1 MTESEFL
8 ALADRILSAIEKQAD
23 QWYDERDIDVEPER
37 SGNVVTLVFDNGTRV
52 VINSQA
58 PLQEMWLAAPG
69 GAFHYRLDGGAW
81 RDTRGGPDLPEAL
94 GTICSKA
101 AGQPLTVTL

>member
-23 QWYDERDIDVEPER
+23 QWYDDLDIDVEPER
-37 SGNVVTLVFDNGTRV
+37 NGQVVTLVFDNGTRV

-58 PLQEMWLAAPG
+58 PLQEMWLASPG
-69 GAFHYRLDGGAW
+69 GAFHYRLQGDTW
-81 RDTRGGPDLPEAL
+81 CDTRGGPNLADAL
-94 GTICSKA
+94 SAICTKA
-101 AGQPLTVTL
+101 AGQPLTVRL